1 MTCRPSDRGPEGQTM
16 GHFKQQGKFLWMNI
30 EQSPNYIKKKDAKK
44 KKRKKKDTGYGI
56 VS

>member
-30 EQSPNYIKKKDAKK
+30 EQPPNYIKKKDAKK
-44 KKRKKKDTGYGI
+44 KKERKKMQ
-56 VS
+56 SME